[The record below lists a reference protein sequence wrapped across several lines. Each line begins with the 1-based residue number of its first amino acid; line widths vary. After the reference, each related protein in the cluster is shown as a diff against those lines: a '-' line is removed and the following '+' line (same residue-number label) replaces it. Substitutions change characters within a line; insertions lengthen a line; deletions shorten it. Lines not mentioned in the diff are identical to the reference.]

1 MGQAGQVT
9 AVHTRDELATDFRRI
24 GLERGDAVVLHG
36 SLRSIGRVD
45 GGADTV
51 VAALLD
57 VLGPDG
63 LLAAPVYTYW
73 TQRFDPAAD
82 PGQTGRIAES
92 IRRWPGAVRSW
103 HPSHSVAA
111 IGAGAAKL
119 CEGHHLVGAVSH
131 GSPLDRLAARGGKVL
146 LLGVGHV
153 ANSTIH
159 VGEVHAGA
167 PYLDIPFS
175 AGAYTSATV
184 VTPTG
189 DVTVPIIQP
198 SGCSRAFGAIEQPL
212 RHRGAIRDGRVGEA
226 ITQLMLGSELI
237 ATVVDLRRS
246 DPAALLCNDP
256 DSYRCARARLL
267 IQHNQHNQ
275 HVNHMKEAVS

>member
-1 MGQAGQVT
+1 M
-9 AVHTRDELATDFRRI
+9 HTRGELATDFRRI

-82 PGQTGRIAES
+82 PGQTGRIAEA

-111 IGAGAAKL
+111 IGDGRQRSAKGITSLARSVTAPRSTGSRRGAARF
-119 CEGHHLVGAVSH
+119 CSWA
-131 GSPLDRLAARGGKVL
+131 
-146 LLGVGHV
+146 
-153 ANSTIH
+153 
-159 VGEVHAGA
+159 
-167 PYLDIPFS
+167 
-175 AGAYTSATV
+175 SAT
-184 VTPTG
+184 
-189 DVTVPIIQP
+189 
-198 SGCSRAFGAIEQPL
+198 S
-212 RHRGAIRDGRVGEA
+212 
-226 ITQLMLGSELI
+226 
-237 ATVVDLRRS
+237 
-246 DPAALLCNDP
+246 
-256 DSYRCARARLL
+256 
-267 IQHNQHNQ
+267 
-275 HVNHMKEAVS
+275 